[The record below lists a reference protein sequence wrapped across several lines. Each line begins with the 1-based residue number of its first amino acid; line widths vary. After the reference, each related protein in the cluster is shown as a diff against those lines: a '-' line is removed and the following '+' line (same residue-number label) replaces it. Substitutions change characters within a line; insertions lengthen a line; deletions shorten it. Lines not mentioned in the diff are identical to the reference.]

1 MAISNMEHSSDKTI
15 EARTQAPC
23 RRAAEGAARRLL
35 GVMQRPMVPYVMAPK
50 FAPALSSD
58 FWQTNPALG
67 IPRMGS
73 LLAEMEVEP
82 DEEAL
87 NLKSEQVEAGFLT
100 VAAPSEIW
108 PELARGLMGPSPSK
122 MLRILRA
129 CGALPQILPEVMALF
144 GVPQICDE
152 ASDEDLGEHVLNT
165 LAEAALCD
173 APLAA
178 RIALL
183 VMNVGKADSPPEH
196 LPVHYK
202 HMDRGR
208 PRIEALCDRFGA
220 PAECRDLALLS
231 LAECERVHRVSKVRA
246 GPVALMLER
255 LGAFGAS
262 GLFKQLMIVCACDYR
277 AYAGRSGQVYPKAAL
292 LDIALEACAE
302 VEAIALG
309 DDASAVEAR
318 QIARAEAIA
327 RAFRSRRW
335 SDELT

>member
-1 MAISNMEHSSDKTI
+1 MA
-15 EARTQAPC
+15 
-23 RRAAEGAARRLL
+23 
-35 GVMQRPMVPYVMAPK
+35 
-50 FAPALSSD
+50 
-58 FWQTNPALG
+58 
-67 IPRMGS
+67 S
-73 LLAEMEVEP
+73 LLAETEAEA

-87 NLKSEQVEAGFLT
+87 NLMLEQVEAGYLT
-100 VAAPSEIW
+100 DTAPSEIW
-108 PELARGLMGPSPSK
+108 PELVRGLMGPSPSK
-122 MLRILRA
+122 MFRILRE
-129 CGALPQILPEVMALF
+129 CGALSQLLPEVAALF
-144 GVPQICDE
+144 GVPQISDE
-152 ASDEDLGEHVLNT
+152 ATDVDLGEHVLKT

-178 RIALL
+178 RFALL

-208 PRIEALCDRFGA
+208 SRIEALCERFATPG
-220 PAECRDLALLS
+220 ECRELALLS

-255 LGAFGAS
+255 LGAFNAS
-262 GLFKQLMIVCACDYR
+262 GLFKQLMTVCACDYR
-277 AYAGRSGQVYPKAAL
+277 AYAGRSGQAYPKAAL

-302 VEAIALG
+302 VEAIGFSA
-309 DDASAVEAR
+309 DASAVEAR
-318 QIARAEAIA
+318 QSARAEAIA

>member
-1 MAISNMEHSSDKTI
+1 MAISNMDHSSDKTI

-50 FAPALSSD
+50 FAPPPSSD
-58 FWQTNPALG
+58 FGQTNPALG
-67 IPRMGS
+67 IPRMAS
-73 LLAEMEVEP
+73 LLAESQAEP

-87 NLKSEQVEAGFLT
+87 NLMSEQVEAGFLAD
-100 VAAPSEIW
+100 AASSEIW
-108 PELARGLMGPSPSK
+108 PELVRGLMGSSPSK
-122 MLRILRA
+122 MLRILRE
-129 CGALPQILPEVMALF
+129 CGALPQILPEVAALF
-144 GVPQICDE
+144 GVPQISDE
-152 ASDEDLGEHVLNT
+152 ATDVDLGEHVLNS

-178 RIALL
+178 RFALL
-183 VMNVGKADSPPEH
+183 VMNVGKSDSPPEH

-202 HMDRGR
+202 HMDRAR
-208 PRIEALCDRFGA
+208 PRIEALCERFGA
-220 PAECRDLALLS
+220 SAECRELALLS

-255 LGAFGAS
+255 VGAFNAS
-262 GLFKQLMIVCACDYR
+262 GLFTRLMTVCACDYR

-292 LDIALEACAE
+292 LEIGLEACAE
-302 VEAIALG
+302 VEAIGISA
-309 DDASAVEAR
+309 DAVEAR
-318 QIARAEAIA
+318 QTARAEAIA
-327 RAFRSRRW
+327 RTFRSRRW